1 MEKEVKEILKVVNC
15 LYLKYGVK
23 RVTMDDVSIELG
35 MSKKTLYQYFENK
48 EDLVYKVLFN
58 DMEEIFKTI
67 EELKNQNLNV
77 IDEAFERNKIISNA
91 IREYSPALNFDLKR
105 YFPKIY
111 KKLRQYKMEKT
122 YYSIVAN
129 MKKGIDQGLFRADL
143 NVDIIAKIHM
153 SRIENLEGDDL
164 LDFSKYSPNQIFN
177 EVFIYHNRGICSEK
191 GLTLLEK
198 KLEEIKKEEKTD

>member
-1 MEKEVKEILKVVNC
+1 MEKELKEIFKIVNG
-15 LYLKYGVK
+15 LYLKYGIK
-23 RVTMDDVSIELG
+23 RVTMDDVAIELG

-58 DMEEIFKTI
+58 EMEGIFKTI
-67 EELKNQNLNV
+67 EELQKKDLNV

-91 IREYSPALNFDLKR
+91 IRKYSPSLDFDLKR

-122 YYSIVAN
+122 YYSIVSN
-129 MKKGIDQGLFRADL
+129 MKKGIAEGLFREDL

-153 SRIENLEGDDL
+153 SRIENLAENDL
-164 LDFSKYSPNQIFN
+164 IDFSEYSPSQIFN
-177 EVFIYHNRGICSEK
+177 EVFIYHNRGICNEK
-191 GLTLLEK
+191 GLKLLEK
-198 KLEEIKKEEKTD
+198 KLEEIKKEEEND